1 MTDRVTF
8 ILVGHCGP
16 DMSMLKR
23 TVAKAVPDAAIAV
36 VDDEA
41 SLEASLAGPVV
52 ALVNRVLDGD
62 FSDRSGID
70 VIRDLAASK
79 RCVALLISNFPDAQ
93 AAAVQ
98 AGGHVGFGKKDL
110 YASQTLAIL
119 AEAAEAALALHGG
132 TLPNQP

>member
-1 MTDRVTF
+1 MTERVTF

-23 TVAKAVPDAAIAV
+23 TVAKGVPDAAIAV

-62 FSDRSGID
+62 FSGLGGID
-70 VIRDLAASK
+70 VIRDLAASR
-79 RCVALLISNFPDAQ
+79 RCVALLISNYPDAQ

-98 AGGHVGFGKKDL
+98 VGGHVGFGKKDL
-110 YASQTLAIL
+110 YAPRTLAIL
-119 AEAAEAALALHGG
+119 AEAAEAAIRLHGADHP
-132 TLPNQP
+132 LRP